1 MTNLT
6 NQELIKLA
14 KSDGTLPYI
23 TRELCNRLEN
33 IEPNVWQEATE
44 AISKVKEKFPQ
55 YQIIVTIE
63 EKY

>member
-6 NQELIKLA
+6 TTELINLA
-14 KSDGTLPYI
+14 KSDTTLPYI

-44 AISKVKEKFPQ
+44 AIQKVKEKFPQ
-55 YQIIVTIE
+55 YSIVISIE
-63 EKY
+63 EK